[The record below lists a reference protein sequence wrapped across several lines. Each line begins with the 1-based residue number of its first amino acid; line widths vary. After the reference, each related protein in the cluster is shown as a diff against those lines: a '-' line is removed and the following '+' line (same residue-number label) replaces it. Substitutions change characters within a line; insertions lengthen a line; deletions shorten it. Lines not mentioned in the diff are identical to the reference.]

1 MVSREEFIQE
11 LQTLLAAYQAA
22 NTEDREKVMRI
33 LEKYIPKDK
42 GQQ

>member
-1 MVSREEFIQE
+1 MVSQEEFIKE

-22 NTEDREKVMRI
+22 SVEDRERVMQI

-42 GQQ
+42 AQK